1 LLDLNL
7 LSENYYSEEQ
17 INIKVLSGALQY
29 DWQQNDKKEPFFSL
43 SSQKIDSPSTP
54 RIQTAA

>member
-1 LLDLNL
+1 MTTEKERRALLDLNL

-29 DWQQNDKKEPFFSL
+29 D
-43 SSQKIDSPSTP
+43 
-54 RIQTAA
+54 